1 MRCPGAV
8 TRWPR
13 GRFTE
18 PMPPMLPCILARALL
33 LVAALVLP
41 GPVRAEVV
49 TLIDNTQ
56 VAGRLVHYYDGVI
69 VLETSTG
76 EKLELPRDK
85 VKQITFK
92 LPPPR
97 AEFSTPERVFERW
110 RTAMQKGE
118 THKALECYGLMYQGM
133 MQQQMMQNPDAVKQ
147 AQKDLEG
154 VRFEFKGTTY
164 QGQGEMRSAI
174 LKVRRTK
181 GDNVQTDDVRFVQE
195 NGEWK
200 MTP

>member
-1 MRCPGAV
+1 MH
-8 TRWPR
+8 
-13 GRFTE
+13 
-18 PMPPMLPCILARALL
+18 PMLPCVPARALL
-33 LVAALVLP
+33 VGAALVLAAP
-41 GPVRAEVV
+41 ARAEVV

-56 VAGRLVHYYDGVI
+56 VAGRLLHYYDGVL
-69 VLETSTG
+69 VVETSTG

-133 MQQQMMQNPDAVKQ
+133 MQQQLLQNPEAVKQ

-154 VRFEFKGTTY
+154 VRFEYRGTTY
-164 QGQGEMRSAI
+164 QGQGDVRVAT